1 MNLTELKSEFQ
12 QDCISSGGS
21 RGESVSWHPPASRV
35 FPHSTTHGIIPHL
48 KISNIEPSPS
58 HAAVSLVLCLS
69 FFFPLSSIFR
79 SCDCIGHTW
88 TIHHNLPILK

>member
-21 RGESVSWHPPASRV
+21 RGESVSWHLPASRV

-69 FFFPLSSIFR
+69 FFFHFLLFLGPVIALGTHGQS
-79 SCDCIGHTW
+79 T
-88 TIHHNLPILK
+88 TISLF